1 MGAARHGAGGDGP
14 GLPPQEKAGDGWSGP
29 PLGDQMVCPQG

>member
-14 GLPPQEKAGDGWSGP
+14 GLPPQEKKDDGWSGSS
-29 PLGDQMVCPQG
+29 LGHQMVCPQG